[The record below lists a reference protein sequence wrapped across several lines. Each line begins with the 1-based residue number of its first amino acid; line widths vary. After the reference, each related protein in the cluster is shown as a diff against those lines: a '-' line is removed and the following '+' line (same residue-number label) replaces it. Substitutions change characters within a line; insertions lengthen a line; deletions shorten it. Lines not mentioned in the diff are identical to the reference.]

1 MRKIDLRAVKRTAI
15 ALVLLATSPFAFA
28 EQPLDAQDSE
38 RSVANTLN
46 EIVEKKICEFSD
58 SESSPSCYGR
68 CVVTSKTDKFTD
80 EASHF
85 IECYEPPSGIREEYM
100 QLGYIMPGLLL
111 RSDSLS
117 MSCDRGVSLQPWVR
131 SQFHSGTHTRVRY
144 RFDKHDHVE
153 QNWMFNSYGNF
164 AIYEMTNS
172 EWSEFLHKIASSDQ
186 LIFEV
191 GDAEG
196 RINFGVQTNDA
207 LAEFASR
214 CDVETN

>member
-1 MRKIDLRAVKRTAI
+1 MRKFDLEAVKRTAI
-15 ALVLLATSPFAFA
+15 ALVLLAMLPFAVA
-28 EQPLDAQDSE
+28 EQFIDAQSSE
-38 RSVANTLN
+38 RSVANTLD
-46 EIVEKKICEFSD
+46 EIVEKRLRENHRP
-58 SESSPSCYGR
+58 ESSPSFYGR

-80 EASHF
+80 DVFHS
-85 IECYEPPSGIREEYM
+85 IMCYEPPSWTLEEYM
-100 QLGYIMPGLLL
+100 ETGFIRAGLLL
-111 RSDSLS
+111 RSDSLG
-117 MSCDRGVSLQPWVR
+117 MSCDRGVLLQPWVR

-214 CDVETN
+214 CDIEIN